1 MYIHN
6 VYADRALV
14 DMTAAQSV
22 DFESIKLKLS
32 LAVMRY
38 RRLIHPLAFS
48 SLQLLTRNNLYLLI
62 FIKFECVFAY
72 YRIIILL
79 CMDPV

>member
-22 DFESIKLKLS
+22 DFETIKLKLT
-32 LAVMRY
+32 LAVIY
-38 RRLIHPLAFS
+38 EISQTDPS
-48 SLQLLTRNNLYLLI
+48 TCI
-62 FIKFECVFAY
+62 FISVAAY
-72 YRIIILL
+72 
-79 CMDPV
+79 